1 MTIKAT
7 IWDFSRVILQP
18 LMTDPHS
25 FVAKELGIDPLKFA
39 KYFNGEGNARLD
51 LGEESETEFYKRVI
65 REQGLKMNTLQIFE
79 RYFFD
84 LFDINKELVDYIR
97 QSRPQLKTAI
107 CSNFSGLLRSLLE
120 KKWKIIDVFDVL
132 VISSEVKLLKPDPRI
147 YQLTLKRLQVKPQ
160 EAIFIDDTEKNVVGA
175 QALGI
180 HGILFKD
187 TQTTI
192 REIEK
197 IFYT

>member
-7 IWDFSRVILQP
+7 IWDFSRVLLQP
-18 LMTDPHS
+18 LMADPHS

-39 KYFNGEGNARLD
+39 NYFDGEGNARLD
-51 LGEESETEFYKRVI
+51 LGEESETEFYDRI
-65 REQGLKMNTLQIFE
+65 IHEQGLKINALHVFK

-84 LFDINKELVDYIR
+84 LFTLNDELIDYLR
-97 QSRPQLKTAI
+97 KSRPQLKTAI
-107 CSNFSGLLRSLLE
+107 CSNFSVLLRPLLE

-147 YQLTLKRLQVKPQ
+147 YQLTLARLQVKPE

-180 HGILFKD
+180 HGIIFKD
-187 TQTTI
+187 TQATI

-197 IFYT
+197 IIRS